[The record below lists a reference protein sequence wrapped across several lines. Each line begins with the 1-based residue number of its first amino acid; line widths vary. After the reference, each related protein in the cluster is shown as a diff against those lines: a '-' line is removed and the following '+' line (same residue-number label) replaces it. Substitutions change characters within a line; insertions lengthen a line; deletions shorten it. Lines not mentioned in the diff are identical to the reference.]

1 MATWIA
7 RLLTLIFIFNIC
19 VPQTLLA
26 QSQPAA
32 KKDIHA
38 QINSK
43 VQQSLDKPLEQAQSL
58 EELESLY
65 SHQLEKLL
73 ERYENLKIENDLNA
87 HIQLNQIV
95 NDIHALANWY
105 PRLQEKI
112 SAKLKEKE
120 QPISIQKPIT
130 SSSVSSTTS
139 IPGEIQRREAEKDS
153 LTEIQTA
160 EIFLEQVKNNELDLE
175 DLIEY
180 IDPIDE
186 GLNTTQSAVLS
197 AYAAEVTLNTLWQ
210 FLLNP
215 NSTDKE
221 GWEYLLPR
229 LQQRVLYRLYHLP
242 EQHSNVAR
250 TNEIMARGTL
260 RTLLYKIHEAYE
272 TLGLQDPVTTTHVT
286 NETPVMIPTRAVYEQ
301 YVKNIHRQNRNSE
314 NKHKQI
320 PLSYEDFCDTY
331 AVPATPV
338 STENNSYRVKGEIQ
352 GGLPATGYTEST
364 IKNEFA
370 IQDERTFREI
380 AQDIL
385 TEIKILKNSEGAQPG
400 EMGFSLLNTM
410 TEYAVRYA
418 ILANQT
424 DIIPG
429 LVQIFEEKPST
440 KLLNPKAYKETD
452 FETDYS
458 PILETLFG
466 CMTETLKA
474 FPVEHKTVEIIKSQL
489 EEFASPVHA
498 TDTRVLAIGAAGLL
512 NQSAN
517 WKTLY
522 SFSNDQKPLNL
533 HFTLSAQ
540 TRQKLARYAVTLYK
554 HAGNEMKGYGLDS
567 QQMKELQD
575 QLASFIEALMPLTAP
590 EVVWNPQHNRYEPD
604 TSRTKTVQTLLPPSI
619 FSRSDKLFMPV
630 YLYDNEG
637 GVVHVRIHNPINQL
651 KKNGEDV
658 MFTLG
663 IAKEIVMWTALPTQ
677 GFMMGYRALQMAG
690 HAIAMVPAAY
700 RAAKVVQK
708 GNKVRRFTTKIR
720 QGSRYGSIQHN
731 LAKRGTSLTA
741 TRSEDVIKK
750 TVQDG
755 KKVKEKMSEPVTRA
769 TGRYGSPYS
778 KATQV
783 GDGTLNA
790 KEYATAGFWKR
801 AWNSLWGK
809 KPEVISY
816 TLQQNRNGQ
825 IVEATIEATGS
836 LKKGLGSPLQNA
848 KFLREAQ
855 RNGINL
861 DPLWRESASG
871 AMRLTGNGKVN
882 NFTTWLN
889 NAKNRQEAFYQY
901 QRSQGRVQTV
911 QSTLQKDLAT
921 QAPGQ
926 TKHYTFYLKDGNS
939 WREVSGR
946 EFTALWN
953 NLKANKSFGKT
964 ITEEEA
970 AFEMFG
976 LNPKAATRGRLQK
989 VYHQKVRD
997 LHPDRTGGNKVLEE
1011 EFKKITEAYETA
1023 QKAIARGIRPNS
1035 MRAAKQT
1042 VEPVVAIRMK
1052 KTPFSGADPL
1062 ADGKAFATGT
1072 QTTSLPHSVAH
1083 MLEKTNQYSLLPLGM
1098 RIWNNP
1104 WSKQLIGNWL
1114 FFGTFD
1120 IIDRGMYK
1128 VQDKV
1133 VSSAQKKQMQ
1143 EELNKYSI
1151 FKELED
1157 EAKKKKEEEENPILA
1172 KQKKNNPKPEEEE
1185 DKTLDVVSQVQD
1197 ASRHVGAHEGASMT
1211 VLPLTG
1217 MAVFG
1222 YNFIKKH
1229 PLTLDL
1235 YKQATQT
1242 TIHQAIAKGNE
1253 IREEK
1258 TLSKHIESLTQH
1270 ASSYL
1275 NFKKDFDKT
1284 LEELEKQMLPQ
1295 YGEEITQQ
1303 YIENLRTQME
1313 SWGYQDLYKPAKA
1326 YIDALQRVADSPLDL
1341 EQRAKYLETVIQ
1353 NQGVAFTNVQI
1364 PFDNKYMLA
1373 NMQTE
1378 ALAPIHEKEGIIT
1391 QAGGEYLEKLATLAA
1406 DTQQKMYAIFGNINE
1421 QVTEEKINKAQKV
1434 IAQTKKAV
1442 EHLYNNLPW
1451 TEELLEIEIINTINQ
1466 CPDFQLLDQA
1476 TANSYIDKFQAVL
1489 YQEDLSITE
1498 KRKACKTLQEN
1509 FIADYTKAVE
1519 AYEKTLK
1526 EMLNNQANIKWEQ
1539 QADDVIPDDA
1549 SYDEFYDEKTD
1560 LLDETAPDPHQTI
1573 GQAPY

>member
-1 MATWIA
+1 MTTWIA
-7 RLLTLIFIFNIC
+7 RLLTFVFIFNIC

-26 QSQPAA
+26 QSHPTA
-32 KKDIHA
+32 KKDLHA
-38 QINSK
+38 QINDK
-43 VQQSLDKPLEQAQSL
+43 VQQALDKPLEQAQSL
-58 EELESLY
+58 EDLDSLY
-65 SHQLEKLL
+65 AHQFEKLID
-73 ERYENLKIENDLNA
+73 RYENLKIENDLNA
-87 HIQLNQIV
+87 HTQLNHIV
-95 NDIHALANWY
+95 NDIHALTDRY
-105 PRLQEKI
+105 HKLQKNI
-112 SAKLKEKE
+112 AAKLKQQEPSFK
-120 QPISIQKPIT
+120 SKTVNT
-130 SSSVSSTTS
+130 SSAVSSTTS
-139 IPGEIQRREAEKDS
+139 ISGEIQRREAEKDS

-160 EIFLEQVKNNELDLE
+160 EIFLEQVKNNEIDLE

-210 FLLNP
+210 FLLDP
-215 NSTDKE
+215 NATDKE
-221 GWEYLLPR
+221 VWEYLLPR

-272 TLGLQDPVTTTHVT
+272 KLGLQDPVTTTHVT

-301 YVKNIHRQNRNSE
+301 YVKNIHQQNRNPE
-314 NKHKQI
+314 NKYKQI

-338 STENNSYRVKGEIQ
+338 STENNSYRVEGEIQ
-352 GGLPATGYTEST
+352 GGLPAAGYTEAT
-364 IKNEFA
+364 MKNEFF
-370 IQDERTFREI
+370 IQDERTFRDI

-385 TEIKILKNSEGAQPG
+385 TEIKSLKNSKDAQPT
-400 EMGFSLLNTM
+400 EPGFSLLNTM

-418 ILANQT
+418 ILSNQT

-517 WKTLY
+517 WKTLF
-522 SFSNDQKPLNL
+522 SFSNDQEPLNL

-658 MFTLG
+658 LFTLG

-769 TGRYGSPYS
+769 TGRYNSPYS

-816 TLQQNRNGQ
+816 TLHQTRNGQ
-825 IVEATIEATGS
+825 IVETTIEATGS

-855 RNGINL
+855 RHGINL

-889 NAKNRQEAFYQY
+889 NAKNRQEAFYRY
-901 QRSQGRVQTV
+901 QRSQGHVQTV

-970 AFEMFG
+970 AFKMFG
-976 LNPKAATRGRLQK
+976 LDPRTATQDQLKK
-989 VYHQKVRD
+989 VYYQRALD
-997 LHPDRTGGNKVLEE
+997 LHPDRTAGNKALEE
-1011 EFKKITEAYETA
+1011 EFKKVAAAYETA

-1052 KTPFSGADPL
+1052 KAPFSGADPL

-1083 MLEKTNQYSLLPLGM
+1083 MLEKTNQYSLLPWTKRVL
-1098 RIWNNP
+1098 NNP
-1104 WSKQLIGNWL
+1104 WVKQLIGNWL

-1133 VSSAQKKQMQ
+1133 VSSAQEKQMQ
-1143 EELNKYSI
+1143 EELNKYPI
-1151 FKELED
+1151 LKILEE
-1157 EAKKKKEEEENPILA
+1157 EAKKKEEEE
-1172 KQKKNNPKPEEEE
+1172 KKKNPTAKKDEE
-1185 DKTLDVVSQVQD
+1185 KTLDAVSQVQQKN
-1197 ASRHVGAHEGASMT
+1197 RGVGAHEGATFST
-1211 VLPLTG
+1211 PVVLG
-1217 MAVFG
+1217 MVAFG
-1222 YNFIKKH
+1222 RNFIKNH
-1229 PLTLDL
+1229 PVSLDL
-1235 YKQATQT
+1235 YKQATQA
-1242 TIHQAIAKGNE
+1242 TINYAIGKGNK
-1253 IREEK
+1253 IRDEQS
-1258 TLSKHIESLTQH
+1258 LSSSIESLTQY

-1275 NFKKDFDKT
+1275 DVKKNLDKA
-1284 LEELEKQMLPQ
+1284 LEQLEQQMLPQ
-1295 YGEEITQQ
+1295 YGEEYTQQ
-1303 YIENLRTQME
+1303 HIQPLRTQWE
-1313 SWGYQDLYKPAKA
+1313 SWGYQDLPKLAKEF
-1326 YIDALQRVADSPLDL
+1326 IDALQRVANSPLDL
-1341 EQRAKYLETVIQ
+1341 EQRVKYFETVTQ
-1353 NQGVAFTNVQI
+1353 NQGVAFMNATNG
-1364 PFDNKYMLA
+1364 FENKSILA
-1373 NMQTE
+1373 NMQEE
-1378 ALAPIHEKEGIIT
+1378 ALAPIYEYEAIIS
-1391 QAGGEYLEKLATLAA
+1391 QAGEEYREKLSTLAA
-1406 DTQQKMYAIFGNINE
+1406 DTQQKLHAIFSDTNE
-1421 QVTEEKINKAQKV
+1421 PVTEEKINKANTIV
-1434 IAQTKKAV
+1434 TQTKKAV
-1442 EHLYNNLPW
+1442 DRLYNNLPW
-1451 TEELLEIEIINTINQ
+1451 TVALLEIEIINTINQ
-1466 CPDFQLLDQA
+1466 CPNFQHLDQA

-1498 KRKACKTLQEN
+1498 KRKECKTLQES
-1509 FIADYTKAVE
+1509 FIADYAKAVE
-1519 AYEKTLK
+1519 AYEKRLK
-1526 EMLNNQANIKWEQ
+1526 EMLNNQANIQWEQ

-1560 LLDETAPDPHQTI
+1560 LLDETAPDPHQNI